1 MPEHL
6 GFIGVGR
13 MGGPMA
19 GRLLDAGYRLT
30 LFDTSAE
37 ALKPLAERGAEV
49 ARSARDVAS
58 AVETVLVS
66 LPTPDIVRS
75 VALGESGIAE
85 GSRIKTFVDLST
97 TGPRMAADIA
107 EGLGQRGITAVDSP
121 VSGGVGGAQKGT
133 LAVMAACPH
142 ALFERLEPMLRVF
155 GKVFYIGA
163 RPGMGQTMKLANNLM
178 SAAAMAISC
187 EAIVMG
193 VKAGLDP
200 QVMVDV
206 INAGS
211 GRNTATQD
219 KFPKAILPRT
229 FDYGFATGLMY
240 KDVRLALE
248 EAEALEVPMW
258 VGSAVRQ
265 LWQFANAQNGPA
277 SDFTTIIRCI
287 EDWAGVEVKRGN

>member
-1 MPEHL
+1 MSEHL

-30 LFDTSAE
+30 LFDTSAS
-37 ALKPLAERGAEV
+37 ALQPLAARGAVV
-49 ARSARDVAS
+49 AQSASDVAS
-58 AVETVLVS
+58 TVETVFVS
-66 LPTPDIVRS
+66 LPTPDIVRA
-75 VALGESGIAE
+75 VALGEGGIAGGE
-85 GSRIKTFVDLST
+85 RVKTFVDLST
-97 TGPRMAADIA
+97 TGPRTAAEIA
-107 EGLGQRGITAVDSP
+107 DGLADRGIAAVDSP

-142 ALFERLEPMLRVF
+142 ALFERLEPILKVF

-219 KFPKAILPRT
+219 KFPKAILPRS

-248 EAEALEVPMW
+248 EAEALQVPMW

-277 SDFTTIIRCI
+277 SDFTNIIRCI
-287 EDWAGVEVKRGN
+287 EDWAGVQVKRGN

>member
-13 MGGPMA
+13 MGGPLA

-30 LFDTSAE
+30 LYDTNTDAM
-37 ALKPLAERGAEV
+37 KPLAARGAEV
-49 ARSARDVAS
+49 AHSVREVAA

-66 LPTPDIVRS
+66 LPTPDIVRA
-75 VALGESGIAE
+75 VALGEGGIAD
-85 GSRIKTFVDLST
+85 GLRAKTFVDLST
-97 TGPRMAADIA
+97 TGPRVIA
-107 EGLGQRGITAVDSP
+107 EVADGLGKRGIATVDSP

-142 ALFERLEPMLRVF
+142 ALFERLEPVLKVF

-240 KDVRLALE
+240 KDVRLCLE
-248 EAEALEVPMW
+248 EAEALQVPMW

-265 LWQFANAQNGPA
+265 LWQFANAANGPA
-277 SDFTTIIRCI
+277 SDFTNIIRCI

>member
-19 GRLLDAGYRLT
+19 GRLIDAGYRLT
-30 LFDTSAE
+30 VFDTNPE
-37 ALKPLAERGAEV
+37 AMKPLAARGAAV
-49 ARSARDVAS
+49 VPSVRDVAA

-66 LPTPDIVRS
+66 LPTPDIVRA
-75 VALGESGIAE
+75 VALGEAGLGA
-85 GSRIKTFVDLST
+85 GGRLKTFVDLST
-97 TGPRMAADIA
+97 TGPRTAAEIA
-107 EGLGQRGITAVDSP
+107 EGLGARGIAAVDSP
-121 VSGGVGGAQKGT
+121 VSGGVGGATKGT

-142 ALFERLEPMLRVF
+142 PLFERLEPILRVF
-155 GKVFYIGA
+155 GNVFYIGA
-163 RPGMGQTMKLANNLM
+163 RPGMGQTMKLANNLL
-178 SAAAMAISC
+178 SATAMAISC

-219 KFPKAILPRT
+219 KFPRAILPRS

-240 KDVRLALE
+240 KDVRLCLE
-248 EAEALEVPMW
+248 EAEALQVPMW

-265 LWQFANAQNGPA
+265 LWQFANAANGPA
-277 SDFTTIIRCI
+277 SDFTNIIRCI

>member
-1 MPEHL
+1 
-6 GFIGVGR
+6 

-19 GRLLDAGYRLT
+19 GRLIDAGYRLT
-30 LFDTSAE
+30 LFDTNAD
-37 ALKPLAERGAEV
+37 ALKPLAARGAET
-49 ARSARDVAS
+49 ARSARDLAS

-66 LPTPDIVRS
+66 LPTPEIVRA
-75 VALGESGIAE
+75 VALGEGGIAG
-85 GSRIKTFVDLST
+85 GSRVKTFVDLST
-97 TGPRMAADIA
+97 TGPRMAAEIA
-107 EGLGQRGITAVDSP
+107 DGLGKYGIAAVDCP

-248 EAEALEVPMW
+248 EAEALQVPMW

-277 SDFTTIIRCI
+277 SDFTNIIRCI
-287 EDWAGVEVKRGN
+287 EEWAGVEVKRGN

>member
-19 GRLLDAGYRLT
+19 GRLIDAGYRLT
-30 LFDTSAE
+30 LFDTSTDAI
-37 ALKPLAERGAEV
+37 KPLAARGAEV
-49 ARSARDVAS
+49 APSARDVAS
-58 AVETVLVS
+58 MVETVLVS
-66 LPTPDIVRS
+66 LPTPDIVRA
-75 VALGESGIAE
+75 VALGEAGIAE
-85 GSRIKTFVDLST
+85 GSRVKTFVDLST
-97 TGPRMAADIA
+97 TGPRMAAEIA
-107 EGLGQRGITAVDSP
+107 EGLGKRDIAAVDCP

-142 ALFERLEPMLRVF
+142 ALFERLAPVLRVF

-200 QVMVDV
+200 QVMIDV

-248 EAEALEVPMW
+248 EAEALQVPMW

-265 LWQFANAQNGPA
+265 LWQFANAANGPA
-277 SDFTTIIRCI
+277 SDFTNIIRCI
-287 EDWAGVEVKRGN
+287 EEWAGVEVKRGN